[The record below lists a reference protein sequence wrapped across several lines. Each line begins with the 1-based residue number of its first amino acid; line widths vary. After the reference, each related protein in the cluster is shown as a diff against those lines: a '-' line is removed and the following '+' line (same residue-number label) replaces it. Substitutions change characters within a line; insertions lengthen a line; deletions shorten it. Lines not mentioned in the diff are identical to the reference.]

1 VNEFGQT
8 GPGTGWNANYKIDYD
23 PYTLDMLDDKTVW
36 SLGDFDIVDLV
47 QYGENLV
54 AARAENGASQQRILG
69 EIFELQQ
76 NSLSQE
82 SYIEKGEGL
91 DIAHAI
97 GKFNLERNKISLN
110 ADLLRSAQDMEN
122 KLYTE
127 YL

>member
-1 VNEFGQT
+1 MEYQ
-8 GPGTGWNANYKIDYD
+8 IDYD

-36 SLGDFDIVDLV
+36 SLGDFDIEDLV

-54 AARAENGASQQRILG
+54 SARAENGASQQRILG

-91 DIAHAI
+91 DIARAM
-97 GKFNLERNKISLN
+97 GKFNLERNKISMN